1 MNESPDRAPKAGEV
15 VKPGIAGGGST
26 APAPAAPRG
35 DGRNRAG
42 LTKAEY
48 DGAKTTLCPGC
59 GHNAITA
66 AIIQAAYEAAL
77 EPARVAKLSGIGCSS
92 KTPAYFMAHS
102 HGFNAV
108 HGRMPSIAT
117 GVRAANRELL
127 LIGVSGDGDTA
138 SIGLGQFCHL
148 VRRNVPVVYVIENNG
163 VYGLTKGQFSATAD
177 IGSTMKGG
185 KVNDLMPIDCCAI
198 AIELGCGFVARS
210 FSGDQKQLR
219 PLLKA
224 AFAHRGTAVLDVISP
239 CVTFADHEGSTKS
252 YAAVKEHD
260 APLHDIDYVP
270 YYEDIHVDYE
280 PGTTREVR
288 MPDGSH
294 IVLKKLAEDYD
305 PSSRENALVVLQAA
319 RREQKLL
326 TGLFY
331 VDPEQL
337 PFEEELALVESPLA
351 ALPLER
357 VRPPRAVLESIME
370 QLRTGKGVTAS
381 GGGGR

>member
-1 MNESPDRAPKAGEV
+1 MMRMRHF
-15 VKPGIAGGGST
+15 ST
-26 APAPAAPRG
+26 ATPAGPAG
-35 DGRNRAG
+35 VNRVG
-42 LTKAEY
+42 LTRADY

-59 GHNAITA
+59 GHNAITGG
-66 AIIQAAYEAAL
+66 IIQAAFEAGL
-77 EPARVAKLSGIGCSS
+77 EPHQVAKLSGIGCSS
-92 KTPAYFMAHS
+92 KTPAYFLGHS

-117 GVRAANRELL
+117 GVHLANRELL

-148 VRRNVPVVYVIENNG
+148 VRRNSPVVYIVENNG

-177 IGSTMKGG
+177 IGSTSKGG
-185 KVNDLMPIDCCAI
+185 AKNEIMPIDLCAL

-239 CVTFADHEGSTKS
+239 CVTFADHVGSTKS

-260 APLHDIDYVP
+260 APLHDIDFVP
-270 YYEDIHVDYE
+270 YFEDITVDYE
-280 PGTTREVR
+280 PGTTRDVE

-294 IVLKKLAEDYD
+294 IFLKKLSADYD
-305 PSSRENALVVLQAA
+305 PTSRQAA
-319 RREQKLL
+319 LDVSLAARTENKLI
-326 TGLFY
+326 TGLLYINQNEPSFS
-331 VDPEQL
+331 
-337 PFEEELALVESPLA
+337 EELRMPAAPLA
-351 ALPLER
+351 GLPLEK
-357 VRPPRAVLESIME
+357 VRPPKSVLDGIME
-370 QLRTGKGVTAS
+370 QLRTGKGIVAPA
-381 GGGGR
+381 GGG

>member
-1 MNESPDRAPKAGEV
+1 MTETPKA
-15 VKPGIAGGGST
+15 T
-26 APAPAAPRG
+26 A
-35 DGRNRAG
+35 DRNRIG
-42 LTKAEY
+42 LTRADY
-48 DGAKTTLCPGC
+48 DGSKTTLCPGC

-66 AIIQAAYEAAL
+66 GIIQAAFDAGL
-77 EPARVAKLSGIGCSS
+77 EPHRVAKLSGIGCSS
-92 KTPAYFMAHS
+92 KTPAYFLGQS

-117 GVRAANRELL
+117 GVHLAQSDLL

-148 VRRNVPVVYVIENNG
+148 VRRNVPVVYIIENNG

-177 IGSTMKGG
+177 IGSTTKAG
-185 KVNDLMPIDCCAI
+185 KVNELMPIDCCAL

-219 PLLKA
+219 PLLRA

-280 PGTTREVR
+280 PGSTREVQ

-294 IVLKKLAEDYD
+294 IYLRKLSADYD
-305 PSSRENALVVLQAA
+305 PTRRENAVDALEQGRRDGRLV
-319 RREQKLL
+319 
-326 TGLFY
+326 TGLLY
-331 VDPEQL
+331 VDPAAT
-337 PFEEELALVESPLA
+337 PFEDELKLVKAPLA
-351 ALPLER
+351 RLPLET
-357 VRPPRAVLESIME
+357 VRPPRAVLDEVMRSYRE
-370 QLRTGKGVTAS
+370 GSVAAAA
-381 GGGGR
+381 GGG

>member
-1 MNESPDRAPKAGEV
+1 MSPA
-15 VKPGIAGGGST
+15 T
-26 APAPAAPRG
+26 PAPAGQPL
-35 DGRNRAG
+35 NRIG
-42 LTKAEY
+42 LPKADY
-48 DGAKTTLCPGC
+48 DGSKTTLCPGC
-59 GHNAITA
+59 GHNAITGG
-66 AIIQAAYEAAL
+66 IIQAAWEAGL
-77 EPARVAKLSGIGCSS
+77 EPHQVAKLSGIGCSS
-92 KTPAYFMAHS
+92 KTPAYFLGHS

-117 GVRAANRELL
+117 GVHAANRGLL

-148 VRRNVPVVYVIENNG
+148 VRRNVPVVYIVENNG

-177 IGSTMKGG
+177 LGSTQKGG
-185 KVNDLMPIDCCAI
+185 KANALMPIDLCAL

-224 AFAHRGTAVLDVISP
+224 AFAHPGTAVLDVISP

-270 YYEDIHVDYE
+270 YYEDITVDYE
-280 PGTTREVR
+280 PGTTREVT

-294 IVLKKLAEDYD
+294 VFLKKLAEDYD
-305 PSSRENALVVLQAA
+305 PTDAGRAVQTLREGRDEMKFV
-319 RREQKLL
+319 
-326 TGLFY
+326 TGLLY
-331 VDPEQL
+331 VNTAAVRFDDEMK
-337 PFEEELALVESPLA
+337 LVETPLA
-351 ALPLER
+351 ALPLDQ
-357 VRPPRAVLESIME
+357 VRPAKSVLDAIMAGYRE
-370 QLRTGKGVTAS
+370 GSAPVGA
-381 GGGGR
+381 GGG

>member
-1 MNESPDRAPKAGEV
+1 VSTTTPAGQ
-15 VKPGIAGGGST
+15 PT
-26 APAPAAPRG
+26 
-35 DGRNRAG
+35 NRLG

-48 DGAKTTLCPGC
+48 DGSKTTLCPGC
-59 GHNAITA
+59 GHNAITGG
-66 AIIQAAYEAAL
+66 IIQAAWEAGL
-77 EPARVAKLSGIGCSS
+77 EPHRVAKLSGIGCSS
-92 KTPAYFMAHS
+92 KTPAYFLGHS

-117 GVRAANRELL
+117 GVHAANRDLL

-148 VRRNVPVVYVIENNG
+148 VRRNVPVVYIVENNG

-177 IGSTMKGG
+177 VGSTQKGG
-185 KVNDLMPIDCCAI
+185 KANLLMPIDLCTV

-224 AFAHRGTAVLDVISP
+224 AFAHPGTAVIDVISP

-260 APLHDIDYVP
+260 APLHDIEYVP
-270 YYEDIHVDYE
+270 FFEDITVDYE
-280 PGTTREVR
+280 PGTTREVT

-305 PSSRENALVVLQAA
+305 PTNANRAIATIREA
-319 RREQKLL
+319 RDEMKFV
-326 TGLFY
+326 TGLLY
-331 VDPEQL
+331 VNTGTHRFDQEMR
-337 PFEEELALVESPLA
+337 LVDEPLA
-351 ALPLER
+351 TLPLDR
-357 VRPPRAVLESIME
+357 VRPPKSVLDAIM
-370 QLRTGKGVTAS
+370 AS
-381 GGGGR
+381 YREGSAPVGAGGG

>member
-1 MNESPDRAPKAGEV
+1 M
-15 VKPGIAGGGST
+15 ST
-26 APAPAAPRG
+26 TPAPPAAAK
-35 DGRNRAG
+35 NRAG
-42 LTKAEY
+42 LSRADY

-77 EPARVAKLSGIGCSS
+77 EPHNVAKLSGIGCSS
-92 KTPAYFMAHS
+92 KTPAYFIGQS

-117 GVRAANRELL
+117 GVRAANRDLL

-148 VRRNVPVVYVIENNG
+148 VRRNVPAVYIIENNG

-185 KVNDLMPIDCCAI
+185 KVNELMPIDCCAI
-198 AIELGCGFVARS
+198 AIQLGCGFVARS

-224 AFAHRGTAVLDVISP
+224 AFAHRGTAVIDVISP

-260 APLHDIDYVP
+260 APLHTIDFVP
-270 YYEDIHVDYE
+270 YFEDIHVDYE

-294 IVLKKLAEDYD
+294 LVLKKLGDDYD
-305 PSSRENALVVLQAA
+305 PSRRDGALQVLEQA
-319 RREQKLL
+319 RGEQRLL
-326 TGLFY
+326 TGLLY
-331 VDPEQL
+331 VNPEQH
-337 PFEEELALVESPLA
+337 PFEDDLALVDAPLVS
-351 ALPLER
+351 LPLER
-357 VRPPRAVLESIME
+357 VRPPRAVLEEIMV
-370 QLRTGKGVTAS
+370 QLQTGKGLTAS
-381 GGGGR
+381 GGGG